1 MSQQKIKKDVKEFYN
16 QVGWHLVDQEHYQNA
31 RYEDLRPVAS
41 EYIHRCHM
49 RVNKHLAANGQ
60 YFLDAGSG
68 PVQYPE
74 YLSYS
79 SGYHARVCMD
89 ISIQALM
96 EARRRLKS
104 HGFYVVG
111 DIAHLPFKS
120 NIFDGIVSLH
130 TIHHIPMEEK
140 LNAYEGLFRTLK
152 PDRKFVVVEGWT
164 NARLMKRLSRILP
177 YIRRFRGWWERNVL
191 KQNHNRVDST
201 SRIEVQ
207 QEDKPLAD
215 SSPIGTFVK
224 KVDADMLDELLNGK
238 MEYKI
243 LVWRSVSVEL
253 LRTVIH
259 PDWGGRFWLKLLF
272 WLEERFPRYFGRY
285 GQYPLIVISKE

>member
-1 MSQQKIKKDVKEFYN
+1 MSQQKLKKDVKEFYN

-41 EYIHRCHM
+41 EYIHLCHM
-49 RVNKHLAANGQ
+49 RVNKHLALKGK

-89 ISIQALM
+89 ISIQALK
-96 EARRRLKS
+96 EARRRLQT

-120 NIFDGIVSLH
+120 NNFDGIVSLH

-140 LNAYEGLFRTLK
+140 FNAYKGLFRTLK
-152 PDRKFVVVEGWT
+152 PGRNFVIVEGWT
-164 NARLMKRLSRILP
+164 NARLMKHLSRILP

-191 KQNHNRVDST
+191 KIKNHKAESNPI
-201 SRIEVQ
+201 IELQ
-207 QEDKPLAD
+207 QEDKPDKD
-215 SSPIGTFVK
+215 SSPIGTFVN
-224 KVDADMLDELLNGK
+224 KVDAEMLDELLHGK
-238 MEYKI
+238 MAYKI
-243 LVWRSVSVEL
+243 FVWRSVSVEF

-259 PDWGGRFWLKLLF
+259 QDWGGRYWLKLLF
-272 WLEERFPRYFGRY
+272 WLEERFPQYFGRN